1 LPESALASP
10 IRVGSIEV
18 KNRIALAPVSLGYY
32 TPDGSI
38 PRETIHFVEARAR
51 GEVGLIISQFA
62 RVSKY
67 QKFPSLGAHEDRFIP
82 GLTDYVKVCHRYG
95 AKVFLQ
101 LAAMGGADPFGSY
114 APSAVNIPWYEVLPK
129 ELAKDQI
136 VETIEEFVQAA
147 VRAKKA
153 EMDGVEFH
161 GAYGYLMAEFMSPF
175 SNRRTDE
182 YGGDFE
188 RRMRVPVEIVRGI
201 RRTCGNDF
209 PIGLKF
215 NAYED
220 FPGGIDPELGVKI
233 AKLMTDEGVVY
244 IHPVAMASNLSAMGL
259 TKYPNMPILYQ
270 PQDIAM
276 GLTGYVKSRVGEVP
290 VIAAGGIKD
299 SAMAENLI
307 TSGKAD
313 ILALGRALM
322 ADADWA
328 SRAMKGSRIRQCI
341 RCNVCHFEAVSKTNR
356 VLCTVNPYLMR
367 EAEEPLKRAERPK
380 KVMVVGGGPAGI
392 MAATVASRRGHKVT
406 LYEKKS
412 ELGGLLIAGC
422 RPPFKTDILG
432 LLDYLR
438 GEINESDVELRLGE
452 EITPEEV
459 REHAPDALIIAV
471 GASPIVPPIEG
482 LDKGKTLSAT
492 DAFLAPARIGR
503 KPLVIGGGVTGC
515 EAALYLAQEGR
526 EVMIVE
532 KLSELMPL
540 EEIGYKY
547 TTGVLAHMVK
557 EAGVKAMVKS
567 EVIEVAP
574 SSATIKRGS
583 ALVEVEADTIVL
595 SIGLKPNQQNVD
607 SLRGSCKQSYVVGD
621 CQSPGRILE
630 AVREGDKAGRAV

>member
-1 LPESALASP
+1 MPENALANP
-10 IRVGSIEV
+10 IRVGSIEI
-18 KNRIALAPVSLGYY
+18 KNRIALAPVSLGHYS
-32 TPDGSI
+32 PDGSI
-38 PRETIHFVEARAR
+38 PRETIHFVEARAK

-67 QKFPSLGAHEDRFIP
+67 QKFPSFGAYEDRFIP
-82 GLTDYVKVCHRYG
+82 GLTEYANVCHQYG

-114 APSAVNIPWYEVLPK
+114 APSAVNIPWYSVVPE
-129 ELAKDQI
+129 ELTKDQ
-136 VETIEEFVQAA
+136 VAETIDEFVQGA

-153 EMDGVEFH
+153 GMDGVEFH
-161 GAYGYLMAEFMSPF
+161 GAYGYLMAEFISPF

-182 YGGDFE
+182 YGGNFE

-201 RRTCGNDF
+201 RKSCGNEF
-209 PIGLKF
+209 PIGVKF

-233 AKLMTDEGVVY
+233 AKLMIDEGVVY
-244 IHPVAMASNLSAMGL
+244 VHPVAMASTLSALGL

-270 PQDIAM
+270 PQDAAM
-276 GLTGYVKSRVGEVP
+276 ELTAYVKSHVREVP

-299 SAMAENLI
+299 AAMAENLI
-307 TSGKAD
+307 RTGKAD

-328 SRAMKGSRIRQCI
+328 SRAIKGSRIRPCI
-341 RCNVCHFEAVSKTNR
+341 RCNVCHFEAVSRAKP

-367 EAEEPLKRAERPK
+367 EAEEPLKRAERRK
-380 KVMVVGGGPAGI
+380 KVIVVGGGPAGI
-392 MAATVASRRGHKVT
+392 MAATVASRRGHEVT
-406 LYEKKS
+406 LYEKKR

-422 RPPFKTDILG
+422 RPPFKADILE
-432 LLDYLR
+432 LLQYLR
-438 GEINESDVELRLGE
+438 SEIKESDVELRLGE

-459 REHAPDALIIAV
+459 RRNAPDALIIAV
-471 GASPIVPPIEG
+471 GASPIVPPIKG
-482 LDKGKTLSAT
+482 LENGKTLSAI
-492 DAFLAPARIGR
+492 DAFIAPSRVGR

-515 EAALYLAQEGR
+515 EAALYLAQEGK

-547 TTGVLAHMVK
+547 TTSVLMHLVK
-557 EAGVKAMVKS
+557 EAGIKAMVKS
-567 EVIEVAP
+567 EVTEVAP
-574 SSATIKRGS
+574 ESATIKLGS
-583 ALVEVEADTIVL
+583 ALVKVEADTIVL
-595 SIGLKPNQQNVD
+595 SIGLKPNEHNVD
-607 SLRGSCKQSYVVGD
+607 SLRNSCSQSYVVGD
-621 CQSPGRILE
+621 CRSPGRILE
-630 AVREGDKAGRAV
+630 AIREGDKAGRAV